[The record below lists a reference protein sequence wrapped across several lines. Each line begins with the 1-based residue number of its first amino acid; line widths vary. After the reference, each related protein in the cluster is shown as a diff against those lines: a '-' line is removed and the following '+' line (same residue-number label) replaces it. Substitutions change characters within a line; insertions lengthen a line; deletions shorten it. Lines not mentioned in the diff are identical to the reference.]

1 MFECECPACKEN
13 WPLEDEIPDEVYRIP
28 TFEQEVIYKVRHG
41 DKKDIVKNI
50 IELRREVEKSM
61 SFNRFKEALVNYQSL
76 SETLEEHLRHPH
88 SFLLQVRSGITHCI
102 WNLHCTQ
109 TPLPEITAEKADIT
123 AARENAKQIYS
134 NDFKEK
140 AEENEALNLGE
151 EIPRDN
157 DDGANNNDNNEQ
169 KELYEKTK
177 QLLENSTQ
185 KFSDLKEKQEEI
197 AKEREAAMA
206 TLQSEVENIS
216 KDETQENGSCSKSEV
231 KVEDLLQLTDEE
243 KEIRKKQQEYEKS
256 LRDQQQKLREEK
268 KKQWAAEDKE
278 RKERE
283 EKRKQQR
290 AKETEERIKQG
301 KILLLNV
308 KGTKSLH
315 SIPTFLKHLDL
326 F

>member
-28 TFEQEVIYKVRHG
+28 TFEQEVIYKIRHG

-61 SFNRFKEALVNYQSL
+61 SFNRFKEALVNYKAL

-157 DDGANNNDNNEQ
+157 DDSANNNDNNEQ

-185 KFSDLKEKQEEI
+185 KFTDLKEKQDEI
-197 AKEREAAMA
+197 EKEREAAMA
-206 TLQSEVENIS
+206 TLQSEAVNIT
-216 KDETQENGSCSKSEV
+216 KVETQENGSCSKSEV

-278 RKERE
+278 RKDRE

-301 KILLLNV
+301 KILLLMELNP
-308 KGTKSLH
+308 SIQFLH
-315 SIPTFLKHLDL
+315 L
-326 F
+326 